1 MSDGEYSEDAIKTIT
16 AVIDRKKNELVELDK
31 KKSRVKKAE
40 KLEGIDKLIAYINA
54 DIASYI
60 AVLADMKDDDSRMS
74 VCATATLEGI
84 DLEDLDE
91 VDRPECYDR
100 YMKTLGEEA
109 AELDEKASEIRADHC
124 DMVMETIGQE
134 MGEKALKSGKM
145 IKIMLDDPYMLSVI
159 GETIFYDD
167 KLYEEFSKLFDM
179 EEPDKKKGKSKK
191 KGKKKSKKGKK

>member
-60 AVLADMKDDDSRMS
+60 AVLADMKDDESL
-74 VCATATLEGI
+74 LEGI

-179 EEPDKKKGKSKK
+179 EDPDKKKGKSKK
-191 KGKKKSKKGKK
+191 KSKKGKK

>member
-16 AVIDRKKNELVELDK
+16 AVIDRKKNELVELNK
-31 KKSRVKKAE
+31 KKSRVRNAE

-60 AVLADMKDDDSRMS
+60 AVLADMKDDESL
-74 VCATATLEGI
+74 LEGI

>member
-31 KKSRVKKAE
+31 KKSRVRKAE

-60 AVLADMKDDDSRMS
+60 AVLADMKDDESL
-74 VCATATLEGI
+74 LEGI

-167 KLYEEFSKLFDM
+167 KLYEEFSKIFDM
-179 EEPDKKKGKSKK
+179 EEPEKKKGKSKK
-191 KGKKKSKKGKK
+191 KGNKDKKKSKKGKK

>member
-31 KKSRVKKAE
+31 KKSRVRKAE

-60 AVLADMKDDDSRMS
+60 AVLADMKDDESL
-74 VCATATLEGI
+74 LEGI

>member
-31 KKSRVKKAE
+31 KKSRVRKAE

-60 AVLADMKDDDSRMS
+60 AVLADMKDDESL
-74 VCATATLEGI
+74 LEGI

-145 IKIMLDDPYMLSVI
+145 IKIMLDDP
-159 GETIFYDD
+159 
-167 KLYEEFSKLFDM
+167 
-179 EEPDKKKGKSKK
+179 
-191 KGKKKSKKGKK
+191 

>member
-31 KKSRVKKAE
+31 KKSRVRKAE

-60 AVLADMKDDDSRMS
+60 AVLADMKDDESL
-74 VCATATLEGI
+74 LEGI
-84 DLEDLDE
+84 DLEDLAE

-109 AELDEKASEIRADHC
+109 VELDEKASEIRADHC

>member
-31 KKSRVKKAE
+31 KKSRVRKAE

-60 AVLADMKDDDSRMS
+60 AVLADMKDDESL
-74 VCATATLEGI
+74 LEGI

-100 YMKTLGEEA
+100 YMKALGEEA
-109 AELDEKASEIRADHC
+109 IELDEKASEIRADHC

-134 MGEKALKSGKM
+134 MGESALKSSKM

-167 KLYEEFSKLFDM
+167 KLYEEFSKIFDM
-179 EEPDKKKGKSKK
+179 EEPEKKKGKSKK

>member
-31 KKSRVKKAE
+31 KKSRVRNAE

-54 DIASYI
+54 DMASYI
-60 AVLADMKDDDSRMS
+60 AVLADMKDDES
-74 VCATATLEGI
+74 LLKGI

>member
-16 AVIDRKKNELVELDK
+16 AVIDRKKNELVELGK
-31 KKSRVKKAE
+31 KKSRVRKAE

-60 AVLADMKDDDSRMS
+60 AVLADMKDDESL
-74 VCATATLEGI
+74 LEGI

>member
-60 AVLADMKDDDSRMS
+60 AVLADMKDDESL
-74 VCATATLEGI
+74 LEGI

-179 EEPDKKKGKSKK
+179 EEPDNKKGKSKK

>member
-31 KKSRVKKAE
+31 KKSRVRKAE

-60 AVLADMKDDDSRMS
+60 AVLADMKDDESL
-74 VCATATLEGI
+74 LEGI

-109 AELDEKASEIRADHC
+109 VELDEKASEIRADHC

>member
-31 KKSRVKKAE
+31 KKSRVRKAE

-60 AVLADMKDDDSRMS
+60 AVLADMKDDESL
-74 VCATATLEGI
+74 LEGI

-109 AELDEKASEIRADHC
+109 VELDEKASEIRADHC

-191 KGKKKSKKGKK
+191 KGKKKAKKGKK

>member
-31 KKSRVKKAE
+31 KKSRVRKAE
-40 KLEGIDKLIAYINA
+40 KLVGIDKLIAYINA

-60 AVLADMKDDDSRMS
+60 AVLADMKDDESL
-74 VCATATLEGI
+74 LEGI

>member
-31 KKSRVKKAE
+31 KKSRVRKAE

-60 AVLADMKDDDSRMS
+60 AVLADMKDDESL
-74 VCATATLEGI
+74 LEGI

-100 YMKTLGEEA
+100 YMKALGEEA
-109 AELDEKASEIRADHC
+109 IELDEKASEIRADHC

-134 MGEKALKSGKM
+134 MGESALKSSKM

-167 KLYEEFSKLFDM
+167 KLYEEFSKIFDM

>member
-16 AVIDRKKNELVELDK
+16 AVIDRKKNELIELDK
-31 KKSRVKKAE
+31 KKSRVRKAE

-60 AVLADMKDDDSRMS
+60 AVLADMKDDESL
-74 VCATATLEGI
+74 LEGI

>member
-16 AVIDRKKNELVELDK
+16 AVIDRKKNELVELGK
-31 KKSRVKKAE
+31 KKSRVRKAE

-60 AVLADMKDDDSRMS
+60 AVLADMKDDESL
-74 VCATATLEGI
+74 LEGI

-191 KGKKKSKKGKK
+191 KGKKKSKKGKD

>member
-31 KKSRVKKAE
+31 KKSRVRKAE

-60 AVLADMKDDDSRMS
+60 AVLADMKDDESL
-74 VCATATLEGI
+74 LEGI

-109 AELDEKASEIRADHC
+109 AELDE
-124 DMVMETIGQE
+124 
-134 MGEKALKSGKM
+134 
-145 IKIMLDDPYMLSVI
+145 
-159 GETIFYDD
+159 
-167 KLYEEFSKLFDM
+167 
-179 EEPDKKKGKSKK
+179 
-191 KGKKKSKKGKK
+191 

>member
-60 AVLADMKDDDSRMS
+60 AVLADMKDDESL
-74 VCATATLEGI
+74 LEGI

>member
-1 MSDGEYSEDAIKTIT
+1 MSDGEYSEEAIKTIT

-31 KKSRVKKAE
+31 KKSRVRKAE

-60 AVLADMKDDDSRMS
+60 AVLADMKDDESL
-74 VCATATLEGI
+74 LEGI

>member
-31 KKSRVKKAE
+31 KKSRVRKAE

-60 AVLADMKDDDSRMS
+60 AVLADMKDDESL
-74 VCATATLEGI
+74 LEGI

-100 YMKTLGEEA
+100 PIKTLGDEA

>member
-16 AVIDRKKNELVELDK
+16 AVIDRKKNELVELGK
-31 KKSRVKKAE
+31 KKSRVRKAE

-60 AVLADMKDDDSRMS
+60 AVLADMKDDESL
-74 VCATATLEGI
+74 LEGI

-167 KLYEEFSKLFDM
+167 KLFEEFSKLFDM